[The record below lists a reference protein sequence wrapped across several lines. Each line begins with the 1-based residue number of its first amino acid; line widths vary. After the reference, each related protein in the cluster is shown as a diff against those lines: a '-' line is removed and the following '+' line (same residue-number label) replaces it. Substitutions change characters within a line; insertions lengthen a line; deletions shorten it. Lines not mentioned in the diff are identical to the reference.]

1 MPATILSGSAAASAL
16 RAELKQRT
24 EELYLQYIFPV
35 LATVRIGEDDGAVS
49 YERGLLRAA
58 EQTGVRVRRYILPD
72 TVTQRDV
79 AGLIGEINADP
90 LLSGLLLLRPLPKQL
105 DETAL
110 SDLILPAKD
119 VDCANQSAQPCFT
132 PCTAESC
139 MELLRHYGVACEGRH
154 AVVLGRSKAVG
165 LPTARLL
172 LAQNATVT
180 VCHSKTRDTA
190 ALCRE
195 ADILVAATGR
205 QGMVTRDFVKPGA
218 VVLDVGVHWD
228 ANTGRLCGDAAFDE
242 LTELAGAISPVPGGV
257 GALTSTILM
266 RHVVDAAERSAT

>member
-1 MPATILSGSAAASAL
+1 MPTILSGTAAAAAL
-16 RAELKQRT
+16 KAELKQRT
-24 EELYLQYIFPV
+24 EELYLQYVFPV
-35 LATVRIGEDDGAVS
+35 LATVRVGEDDGAVS

-72 TVTQRDV
+72 GVSQPEL
-79 AGLIGEINADP
+79 AELIDQINADP
-90 LLSGLLLLRPLPKQL
+90 LLSGLLLLRPLPKGL
-105 DETAL
+105 DEKAL
-110 SDLILPAKD
+110 SDRILPQKD

-132 PCTAESC
+132 PCTAEAC

-154 AVVLGRSKAVG
+154 AVVLGRSKVVG

-180 VCHSKTRDTA
+180 VCHSKTQNTA

-195 ADILVAATGR
+195 ADILVAATGK
-205 QGMVTRDFVKPGA
+205 QGLVTPEYVKPGA
-218 VVLDVGVHWD
+218 VVVDVGVHWD
-228 ANTGRLCGDAAFDE
+228 AESGRLCGDADYDA
-242 LTELAGAISPVPGGV
+242 LLELAGAISPVPGGV

-266 RHVVDAAERSAT
+266 RHVLDAAERSAT